1 MIVGGSCHD
10 RAMTSTN
17 SPLVTIITL
26 LLGLFLGLAIGFL
39 LWRKGAANGTSSIV
53 ELTEQLNAARAERD
67 LYKSERDNAMAD
79 TKLAGELE
87 AMKTAMEK
95 LQKEASEADRRR
107 IDAESDIR
115 AQVRAMSTHN
125 ESLVAQTKAIAGALS
140 NAATRG
146 KFGEAQLELMLE
158 NAGLR
163 KGIEFTAQRSM
174 TDADSSGIP
183 DITVKMPGGTKL
195 FIDSKFPF
203 DRFIEAHEEEDPD
216 LRKAL
221 FMEHRKD
228 LTKHV
233 ETLAK
238 RGYQDS
244 QDSPDFVILFVP
256 FESLLTEA
264 LRVDPLFLQ
273 NAFKHN
279 VTIATPTSM
288 MALLRTIGN
297 VYSRNA
303 VARNA
308 EDISKSAGAFMKD
321 LTRLHERIIKVGS
334 AINSLSK
341 AYAELV
347 PTAESTVKR
356 AAAKI
361 LSYGV
366 SGDKDKLALPYPDA
380 PAEVR
385 ELRNSEIAAEDDFI
399 DAEEVKEDE

>member
-1 MIVGGSCHD
+1 MN
-10 RAMTSTN
+10 STD

-26 LLGLFLGLAIGFL
+26 LIGLILGLAIGYI
-39 LWRKGAANGTSSIV
+39 LWRRGASNGGASST

-79 TKLAGELE
+79 SKLAGELE
-87 AMKTAMEK
+87 AMKIAMEK
-95 LQKEASEADRRR
+95 LQKEAGDIDRRR
-107 IDAESDIR
+107 IDAESDFK
-115 AQVRAMSTHN
+115 AQIRAMSTHN

-140 NAATRG
+140 NPAKRG

-158 NAGLR
+158 DAGLR
-163 KGIEFTAQRSM
+163 KDIEFTAQRGIS
-174 TDADSSGIP
+174 DADSSGIP

-203 DRFIEAHEEEDPD
+203 DRFIEAHEEEDAD
-216 LRKAL
+216 AREAL
-221 FMEHRKD
+221 FTEHRKD
-228 LTKHV
+228 LSKHV
-233 ETLAK
+233 EILAR

-264 LRVDPLFLQ
+264 LRVDPLFLEK
-273 NAFKHN
+273 AFKLT

-308 EDISKSAGAFMKD
+308 EEISRSAAAFMKD

-341 AYAELV
+341 AYAELI

-366 SGDKDKLALPYPDA
+366 SGDKDKLSLTYPDA

-385 ELRNSEIAAEDDFI
+385 ELKNSELGGEEDFI
-399 DAEEVKEDE
+399 DAEEVKDEE

>member
-1 MIVGGSCHD
+1 MN
-10 RAMTSTN
+10 STD

-26 LLGLFLGLAIGFL
+26 LIGLILGLAIGFL
-39 LWRKGAANGTSSIV
+39 LWRKGAANGTSSTE

-87 AMKTAMEK
+87 SMKTAMEK
-95 LQKEASEADRRR
+95 LQKEAAEADRRR

-203 DRFIEAHEEEDPD
+203 DRFIEANEEEDAD

-221 FMEHRKD
+221 FIEHRKD

-233 ETLAK
+233 ESLAK

-264 LRVDPLFLQ
+264 LRVDPLFLE
-273 NAFKHN
+273 NAFKLN

-321 LTRLHERIIKVGS
+321 LTRLHERIIKVGG

-341 AYAELV
+341 AYAELI

-366 SGDKDKLALPYPDA
+366 SGDKDKLALAYPDA
-380 PAEVR
+380 PSEVR
-385 ELRNSEIAAEDDFI
+385 ELKNNEIAAEDDFI
-399 DAEEVKEDE
+399 DAEEVKEGE

>member
-1 MIVGGSCHD
+1 MN
-10 RAMTSTN
+10 STD

-26 LLGLFLGLAIGFL
+26 LIGLILGLGIGFI
-39 LWRKGAANGTSSIV
+39 LWRKGASASGGTSSSA

-87 AMKTAMEK
+87 AMKGAMEK
-95 LQKEASEADRRR
+95 LQKEAGDADRRR
-107 IDAESDIR
+107 IEAESDIR

-140 NAATRG
+140 NSATRG

-158 NAGLR
+158 DAGLR
-163 KGIEFTAQRSM
+163 KDIEFTAQRST
-174 TDADSSGIP
+174 TDSDSSGIP

-203 DRFIEAHEEEDPD
+203 DRFIEAHEEEEDAD
-216 LRKAL
+216 AREAL
-221 FMEHRKD
+221 FTEHRKD
-228 LTKHV
+228 LAKHV

-238 RGYQDS
+238 RGYHDS

-264 LRVDPLFLQ
+264 LRVDPLFLEK
-273 NAFKHN
+273 AFKLN

-341 AYAELV
+341 AYAELI

-366 SGDKDKLALPYPDA
+366 SGDKDKLALAYPDA

-385 ELRNSEIAAEDDFI
+385 ELKNSEITAEDDFI
-399 DAEEVKEDE
+399 DAEDAVEVKEDE

>member
-1 MIVGGSCHD
+1 
-10 RAMTSTN
+10 MTSTD

-26 LLGLFLGLAIGFL
+26 LIGLLLGLAIGYI
-39 LWRKGAANGTSSIV
+39 LWRKGAGNGSSSSA

-95 LQKEASEADRRR
+95 LQKEAGDADRRR
-107 IDAESDIR
+107 IEAESDIR

-140 NAATRG
+140 NSATRG

-158 NAGLR
+158 DAGLR
-163 KGIEFTAQRSM
+163 KDIEFTAQRST

-203 DRFIEAHEEEDPD
+203 DRFIEAHEEEDAD
-216 LRKAL
+216 LREAL
-221 FMEHRKD
+221 FTEHRKD
-228 LTKHV
+228 LAKHV

-238 RGYQDS
+238 RGYHDS

-264 LRVDPLFLQ
+264 LRVDP
-273 NAFKHN
+273 
-279 VTIATPTSM
+279 T
-288 MALLRTIGN
+288 
-297 VYSRNA
+297 
-303 VARNA
+303 
-308 EDISKSAGAFMKD
+308 
-321 LTRLHERIIKVGS
+321 
-334 AINSLSK
+334 
-341 AYAELV
+341 
-347 PTAESTVKR
+347 
-356 AAAKI
+356 
-361 LSYGV
+361 
-366 SGDKDKLALPYPDA
+366 LP
-380 PAEVR
+380 
-385 ELRNSEIAAEDDFI
+385 
-399 DAEEVKEDE
+399 

>member
-1 MIVGGSCHD
+1 MTT
-10 RAMTSTN
+10 MTSTD

-26 LLGLFLGLAIGFL
+26 LIGLILGLGIGFI
-39 LWRKGAANGTSSIV
+39 LWRKGASNGAVSTTSAD
-53 ELTEQLNAARAERD
+53 LTEQLNAARAERD

-87 AMKTAMEK
+87 AMKGAMEK
-95 LQKEASEADRRR
+95 LQKEAGDADRRR
-107 IDAESDIR
+107 IEAESDIR

-140 NAATRG
+140 NSATRG

-158 NAGLR
+158 DAGLR
-163 KGIEFTAQRSM
+163 KDIEFTAQRST

-203 DRFIEAHEEEDPD
+203 DRFIEAHEEEDAD
-216 LRKAL
+216 AREAL
-221 FMEHRKD
+221 FTEHRKD
-228 LTKHV
+228 LSKHV

-238 RGYQDS
+238 RGYHDS

-264 LRVDPLFLQ
+264 LRVDPLFLEK
-273 NAFKHN
+273 AFKLN

-308 EDISKSAGAFMKD
+308 EDISKSAASFMKD

-341 AYAELV
+341 AYAELI

-366 SGDKDKLALPYPDA
+366 SGDKDKLALAYPDA

-385 ELRNSEIAAEDDFI
+385 ELKNDEITAEDDFI

>member
-1 MIVGGSCHD
+1 
-10 RAMTSTN
+10 MTSTN

-26 LLGLFLGLAIGFL
+26 MIGLILGLVIGFL
-39 LWRKGAANGTSSIV
+39 IWRRGSSGTAIDSTD
-53 ELTEQLNAARAERD
+53 LTEQLSAARAERD
-67 LYKSERDNAMAD
+67 LYKSERDNAVAGS
-79 TKLAGELE
+79 KLAGELE
-87 AMKTAMEK
+87 AMKGAMEK
-95 LQKEASEADRRR
+95 LQKEAGEADRRR

-125 ESLVAQTKAIAGALS
+125 ESLVAQTKAIAGALT

-163 KGIEFTAQRSM
+163 KDIEFTAQRST

-203 DRFIEAHEEEDPD
+203 DRFIEAHEEEDSD
-216 LRKAL
+216 AREAL
-221 FMEHRKD
+221 FAEHRKD
-228 LTKHV
+228 LFSHV
-233 ETLAK
+233 QTLAK
-238 RGYQDS
+238 RGYHAS

-264 LRVDPLFLQ
+264 LRVDPLFLE
-273 NAFKHN
+273 NAFKLN

-308 EDISKSAGAFMKD
+308 EDISKSAASFMKD
-321 LTRLHERIIKVGS
+321 LTLLHSRIIKVGT

-341 AYAELV
+341 AYSELI

-366 SGDKDKLALPYPDA
+366 SGDKDKLALAYPDA
-380 PAEVR
+380 PAQVR
-385 ELRNSEIAAEDDFI
+385 EIKNSDIAAEDDFI

>member
-1 MIVGGSCHD
+1 
-10 RAMTSTN
+10 MTSTN

-26 LLGLFLGLAIGFL
+26 MIGLILGLVIGFL
-39 LWRKGAANGTSSIV
+39 IWRRGSSGNAIDSTD
-53 ELTEQLNAARAERD
+53 LTEQLSAARAERD
-67 LYKSERDNAMAD
+67 LYKSERDNAVAGS
-79 TKLAGELE
+79 KLAGELE
-87 AMKTAMEK
+87 AMKGAMEK
-95 LQKEASEADRRR
+95 LQKEAGDADRRR
-107 IDAESDIR
+107 IEAESDIR

-140 NAATRG
+140 NSATRG

-158 NAGLR
+158 DAGLR
-163 KGIEFTAQRSM
+163 KDIEFTAQRST

-203 DRFIEAHEEEDPD
+203 DRFIDAHEEEDSD
-216 LRKAL
+216 AREAL
-221 FMEHRKD
+221 FIEHRKD
-228 LTKHV
+228 LSKHV

-238 RGYQDS
+238 RGYHDS

-264 LRVDPLFLQ
+264 LRVDPLFLEK
-273 NAFKHN
+273 AFKLN

-297 VYSRNA
+297 VYSRNS
-303 VARNA
+303 VALNA
-308 EDISKSAGAFMKD
+308 ENIAKSAGLFMKD
-321 LTRLHERIIKVGS
+321 LTLLHTKIIKVGT
-334 AINSLSK
+334 ALNSLSK
-341 AYAELV
+341 AYGELI

-361 LSYGV
+361 ISFGV
-366 SGDKDKLALPYPDA
+366 SGDKDKLSLAYPDA

-385 ELRNSEIAAEDDFI
+385 ELKNSELGGEEDFI
-399 DAEEVKEDE
+399 DAEEVKDEE

>member
-1 MIVGGSCHD
+1 MN
-10 RAMTSTN
+10 STD

-26 LLGLFLGLAIGFL
+26 LIGLILGLAIGFL
-39 LWRKGAANGTSSIV
+39 LWRKGAANGTSSTE

-87 AMKTAMEK
+87 SMKTAMEK
-95 LQKEASEADRRR
+95 LQKEAAEADRRR

-203 DRFIEAHEEEDPD
+203 DRFIEANEEEDAD

-221 FMEHRKD
+221 FIEHRKD

-233 ETLAK
+233 ESLAK

-264 LRVDPLFLQ
+264 LRVDPLFLE
-273 NAFKHN
+273 NAFKLN

-341 AYAELV
+341 AYAELI

-366 SGDKDKLALPYPDA
+366 SGDKDKLALAYPDA
-380 PAEVR
+380 PSEVR
-385 ELRNSEIAAEDDFI
+385 ELKNNEIAAEDDFI
-399 DAEEVKEDE
+399 DAEEVKEGE